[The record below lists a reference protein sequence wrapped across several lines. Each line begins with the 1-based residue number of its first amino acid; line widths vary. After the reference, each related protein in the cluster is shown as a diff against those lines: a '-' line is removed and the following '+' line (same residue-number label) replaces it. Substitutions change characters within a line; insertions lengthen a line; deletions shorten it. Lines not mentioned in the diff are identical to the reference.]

1 MSLVNLSGK
10 VAIITGASS
19 GIGAATAILFSKLG
33 ASLALTGRNAL
44 NLERTS
50 AQLQVNEEQK
60 KPLLIQADLSQE
72 SDTQKI
78 MDETIKHF
86 GRLDILVNNAGVIEM
101 GSIENTSMDQY
112 DRVMNVNVRA
122 MYQLTMLAT
131 PHLIKTQGN
140 IVNVS
145 SVNGMRSFPGVL
157 AYNISKAA
165 VDQLTRC
172 VALELAPKQ
181 VRVNCV
187 NPGVTITEL
196 QKRGGLSDEAYAKF
210 LERSKETHAMGRAGE
225 PEEVAQAVAFL
236 ASSNASFSTGISL
249 PVDGGRH
256 AMCPR

>member
-60 KPLLIQADLSQE
+60 KPLLIQ
-72 SDTQKI
+72 
-78 MDETIKHF
+78 
-86 GRLDILVNNAGVIEM
+86 
-101 GSIENTSMDQY
+101 
-112 DRVMNVNVRA
+112 
-122 MYQLTMLAT
+122 
-131 PHLIKTQGN
+131 
-140 IVNVS
+140 
-145 SVNGMRSFPGVL
+145 
-157 AYNISKAA
+157 A